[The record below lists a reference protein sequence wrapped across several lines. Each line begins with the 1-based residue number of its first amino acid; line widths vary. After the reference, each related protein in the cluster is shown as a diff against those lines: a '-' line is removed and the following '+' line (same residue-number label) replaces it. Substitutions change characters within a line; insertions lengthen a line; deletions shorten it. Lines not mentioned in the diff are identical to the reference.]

1 MLVLPGRRLEISE
14 QKLLRGVQ
22 QRSTRAIHHVDIVGK
37 ALGFR
42 FAFRDHKHREKLR
55 LLQERSDNV
64 SLVYMRNACH
74 KGRQRVMIVEILV
87 EFFILGYLLSRVKKN
102 IHRLFLRN

>member
-1 MLVLPGRRLEISE
+1 M
-14 QKLLRGVQ
+14 
-22 QRSTRAIHHVDIVGK
+22 
-37 ALGFR
+37 
-42 FAFRDHKHREKLR
+42 
-55 LLQERSDNV
+55 QERSDNV